1 MRLLLDTHAFI
12 WAVVTPE
19 KLSGAAL
26 DAMQASDRQVF
37 LSSATA
43 WELATKHRIG
53 RLPQARPVLDDFE
66 NLAEDLKAQMLP
78 ITQGHAI
85 RACLMTSEHR
95 DPFDRML
102 AAQAQL
108 EDLYLVTRDP
118 VFAALDVRVVW

>member
-118 VFAALDVRVVW
+118 AFAALDVRVVW